1 MTNAVY
7 QASFAA
13 KNITA
18 AFAKPATWP
27 FSRPAYEDFEPSSVT
42 PKEKEL
48 HNQEISVPSASTLVA
63 RGISWTSKDSLSSE
77 DVHPFPKPG
86 PRCVRR
92 QRKKVKSSR
101 ILTSSPIKEC
111 TEQEALAREAIK
123 KKYCKG
129 AKNYRHKKQQK
140 NATKIQF
147 LLRVNLNKKFQ

>member
-1 MTNAVY
+1 V
-7 QASFAA
+7 

-18 AFAKPATWP
+18 AFDRPSIWP
-27 FSRPAYEDFEPSSVT
+27 FSRLAYENFEPSSVT

-48 HNQEISVPSASTLVA
+48 CNQEISVPSASTPVA
-63 RGISWTSKDSLSSE
+63 QGISWTSKDSLSSE

-92 QRKKVKSSR
+92 QRKMVKSSH
-101 ILTSSPIKEC
+101 ILTSSPIKDR

-129 AKNYRHKKQQK
+129 AKNYR
-140 NATKIQF
+140 N
-147 LLRVNLNKKFQ
+147 

>member
-1 MTNAVY
+1 MVQHDWVTANPSKVITIQDSLAE
-7 QASFAA
+7 

-18 AFAKPATWP
+18 AFANPAIWP
-27 FSRPAYEDFEPSSVT
+27 FSRLAYKDFEPSSVT

-48 HNQEISVPSASTLVA
+48 QNQDISVPSASTPVA
-63 RGISWTSKDSLSSE
+63 RGISWTNKDSLSSE

-101 ILTSSPIKEC
+101 ILTNSPIKDS

-123 KKYCKG
+123 KKYCIG
-129 AKNYRHKKQQK
+129 AKNYLM
-140 NATKIQF
+140 I
-147 LLRVNLNKKFQ
+147 